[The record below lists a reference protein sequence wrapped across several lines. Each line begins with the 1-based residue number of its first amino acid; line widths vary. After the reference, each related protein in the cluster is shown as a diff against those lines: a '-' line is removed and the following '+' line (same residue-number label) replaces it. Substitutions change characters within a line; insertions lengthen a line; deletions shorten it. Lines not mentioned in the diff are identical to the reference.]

1 MKKVNAILTEITGC
15 RDISAEFSIRM
26 ESENLCPERTHVE
39 INRKTKRGVIYNF
52 YGSGLEETVRFSWD
66 TGKSAWSRS
75 IRNVSGKTLH
85 LKETALVLK
94 GIGFGNGRPPE
105 KDYYYHVENPRIY
118 KMMAMPVDLK
128 LTPELVKKS
137 EWDCLLEET
146 GYYDPAITCERI
158 GASPYQPFPAALLS
172 NHNSE
177 KGLAHGSLSQKVFY
191 HNYTFRHEN
200 GKVVWEIFSSLKGI
214 DYRNFL
220 PGETLDGDTWYLGTT
235 AETGDIGRIFAG
247 YLEELRKHLPV
258 SRGRT
263 GTNRHSV
270 MWGSSNDGPVQDIDQ
285 KRILKTAE
293 FARKNLPAVEWIYID
308 WGYGKTGDFKGGMSV
323 PYEGEKDIDP
333 KKFPEGMKRFT
344 DRVKLTGMKPAIWI
358 ANMIERT
365 TLLAKEH
372 PEWLYDRFPSE
383 KGPRILD
390 ISVPEVRSYMEK
402 ALDRLITDYGF
413 EGVKHDLW
421 SYSFEDSR
429 PLFSRKDRSGYELRS
444 WWMQEMRK
452 RLPPWGYMQTGCDIV
467 MGNPFLGELF
477 NNYRYGI
484 DINEGNWDNVETN
497 MLWGAAC
504 FALRCGDLF
513 IPNSDAIGILRKLK
527 DREYMLWLN
536 YCIISRSILETGGWL
551 HKNCRHPRYRLVK
564 KAFCCLNNGQDVF
577 FCGYDYRKTHRP
589 PDRWYF
595 HGAHF
600 SLTQNNPHLPVRT
613 VAVFNLSDSVK
624 NFCVDSAKLG
634 LPEGEYTAT
643 DIWTLKTSSLRDY
656 KNITLQ
662 PRGSI
667 LFSVSEKNG
676 VPQVLD
682 ADVKIEDA
690 FLEKKKLSLQ
700 LAYKGKFRI
709 LLSQKPKKVG
719 FSVKGGQA
727 KIIKGAGNWIMEGN
741 IPCKG
746 SLAVSCST

>member
-1 MKKVNAILTEITGC
+1 MKKVNGILSEITDC
-15 RDISAEFSIRM
+15 RDISAGFLIRL
-26 ESENLCPERTHVE
+26 ESGDLLPERTEVE
-39 INRKTKRGVIYNF
+39 INRKTRRGLIYNF
-52 YGSGLEETVRFSWD
+52 YGGVEETEWFAWD
-66 TGKSAWSRS
+66 AGRSTWSRS

-94 GIGFGNGRPPE
+94 GIGFGKGCAPE

-137 EWDCLLEET
+137 GWDCLLEET
-146 GYYDPAITCERI
+146 KYFDPAITCERI

-172 NHNSE
+172 NHDSPR
-177 KGLAHGSLSQKVFY
+177 GLVHGSLSQKVFY
-191 HNYTFRHEN
+191 HNYVFRHEK
-200 GKVVWEIFSSLKGI
+200 GRVAWEIFSSLKGI
-214 DYRNFL
+214 DYRIFL
-220 PGETLDGDTWYLGTT
+220 PGETLDGDTWYIGTT
-235 AETGDIGRIFAG
+235 TEAGDIGRIFSG
-247 YLEELRKHLPV
+247 YLDELRKHLPV

-263 GTNRHSV
+263 PTNRHSV

-285 KRILKTAE
+285 ERILKTAE

-323 PYEGEKDIDP
+323 PYEGEQDIDP
-333 KKFPEGMKRFT
+333 NKFPEGMKKFA
-344 DRVKLTGMKPAIWI
+344 DRVRQTGMKPSIWI
-358 ANMIERT
+358 ANMIERKT
-365 TLLAKEH
+365 RLAKEH

-390 ISVPEVRSYMEK
+390 ISIPEVRSYMEK
-402 ALDRLITDYGF
+402 ALDRLITEYGF

-429 PLFSRKDRSGYELRS
+429 PLFSRKEKSGYELRN
-444 WWMQEMRK
+444 WWTQEMRK

-467 MGNPFLGELF
+467 MGNPLLGELF

-513 IPNSDAIGILRKLK
+513 IPNSDAIGILGKLK

-536 YCIISRSILETGGWL
+536 YCIVSRSILETGGWL

-564 KAFCCLNNGQDVF
+564 KAMCCLNNGQDVY
-577 FCGYDYRKTHRP
+577 FCGYDYRKTHSH

-595 HGAHF
+595 EGAHF
-600 SLTQNNPHLPVRT
+600 SLLRDNPHLPART
-613 VAVFNLSDSVK
+613 IAFFNTGNTPRTFRIGLRHL
-624 NFCVDSAKLG
+624 KL
-634 LPEGEYTAT
+634 EKGEYTAT
-643 DIWTLKTSSLRDY
+643 DVWTLKTCRLEDY
-656 KNITLQ
+656 DNLVLEPK
-662 PRGSI
+662 GSI
-667 LFSVSEKNG
+667 LFSVNRKDKG
-676 VPQVLD
+676 IQVLD
-682 ADVKIEDA
+682 SDTKIDA
-690 FLEKKKLSLQ
+690 AVEE
-700 LAYKGKFRI
+700 KGKLRI
-709 LLSQKPKKVG
+709 DIAHGGDFCISVSRKPSRVS
-719 FSVKGGQA
+719 FSEKGAMIRIVKGE
-727 KIIKGAGNWIMEGN
+727 GNWRLEGKT
-741 IPCKG
+741 PSAG
-746 SLAVSCST
+746 SLFVSY